1 MSLQKNVEDTVV
13 VLSKRDYDSMQEN
26 FHIMSNNYLM
36 DKMRRGN
43 QQFKDGSFLSHE
55 LLEVKEDD

>member
-36 DKMRRGN
+36 DKIRRGN
-43 QQFKDGSFLSHE
+43 QQFKDGSFLFHE
-55 LLEVKEDD
+55 LLEVEEDD

>member
-1 MSLQKNVEDTVV
+1 MSLQKNVENTVV

-26 FHIMSNNYLM
+26 FRIMSNNYLM

-55 LLEVKEDD
+55 LLEVEEED